1 MSMSRPVPTTPSRA
15 CFFAVKAS
23 LLLALIPAFSGV
35 ARADRIEVTIN
46 GVEDEILES
55 ARANLELRQYEERE
69 VSAAEVR
76 RLFDR
81 GKEQI
86 QRSLEPFGYYNPQVQ
101 GRLERPEPGKFQAIY
116 EVEVGEPVIVQ
127 QARIEVSPAA
137 AEQLESVQLALQ
149 NFEPKQRARL
159 DHAAYERSKEQI
171 ATALANDGYLKAQAV
186 RHKVSVVKSA
196 NTAEIDLAWEAGER
210 HRLGPLRFSES
221 QFPEAF
227 LQRYK
232 PWRDGE
238 YYSADKMLE
247 LQQSLVDAD
256 YFSSVAVT
264 PDLEHAADGV
274 VPVDVMLIPAKRTL
288 YTASLYFSTDSGPG
302 TKLGIERRWLNERG
316 HKLRGELEYSAR
328 LQEIST
334 QYQIPR
340 PGLRNRNYTFGAGYR
355 DEETDTSTSR
365 MARLAATEVVD
376 RWKGFQRTLGL
387 QYLNGDFEIAEQQGS
402 TSLLYAE
409 GLLTRK
415 AADDRYFP
423 TSGYSLLYGL
433 RFAYESLL
441 SDTSFTQARAEA
453 KWLEQVGEDGRFIV
467 RAAVG
472 AMVVDDFD
480 ALPPELR
487 FFAGGDRSIRGFDYQ
502 QIGETNAQGGVIGGE
517 YLLVGSGEYEHYFW
531 DNWGAAVFVD
541 AGDAFKDNFD
551 ANVGAGLGLR
561 WKSPIGLVRLDVAR
575 PVVSDLDDSWRVHLV
590 IGPDL

>member
-1 MSMSRPVPTTPSRA
+1 MLAFTE
-15 CFFAVKAS
+15 FA
-23 LLLALIPAFSGV
+23 F
-35 ARADRIEVTIN
+35 ADRVAVTIN
-46 GVEDEILES
+46 GIEDPILES
-55 ARANLELRQYEERE
+55 ARANLELMQYQERD

-81 GKEQI
+81 GKEQLA
-86 QRSLEPFGYYNPQVQ
+86 RSLEPFGYYNPQVE

-116 EVEVGEPVIVQ
+116 EVKVGEPVIVQ
-127 QARIEVSPAA
+127 QARIEVGPESAT
-137 AEQLESVQLALQ
+137 QVESVQLALQ
-149 NFEPKQRARL
+149 SFEPKHGKRL
-159 DHAAYERSKEQI
+159 DHGEYERSKEQI
-171 ATALANDGYLKAQAV
+171 ATALANDGYLKARLV

-196 NTAEIDLAWEAGER
+196 NTAEIDLAWDAGER
-210 HRLGPLRFSES
+210 HRLGPVRFSES
-221 QFPEAF
+221 QFPDAF

-232 PWRDGE
+232 PWQDGE
-238 YYSADKMLE
+238 FYSADKMLA

-256 YFSSVAVT
+256 YFTSVAVT

-274 VPVDVMLIPAKRTL
+274 VPIDVMLIPAKRTL
-288 YTASLYFSTDSGPG
+288 YTANVYVSTDSGPG
-302 TKLGIERRWLNERG
+302 TELGIERRWLNRRG
-316 HKLRGELEYSAR
+316 HKLGTSMEYSAR
-328 LQEIST
+328 LEEIST
-334 QYQIPR
+334 RYQIPK
-340 PGLRNRNYTFGAGYR
+340 PGLRNRNYTIGAGYR

-365 MARLAATEVVD
+365 MARFAATEVVD
-376 RWKGFQRTLGL
+376 RWKGFQRTVGL

-423 TSGYSLLYGL
+423 AAGYSLLYGL

-441 SDTSFTQARAEA
+441 SDTSFAQARAEA
-453 KWLEQVGEDGRFIV
+453 KWLKKLGEDGRVIV

-472 AMVVDDFD
+472 AMTVDNFD

-502 QIGETNAQGGVIGGE
+502 QIGETDAEGGVIGGE
-517 YLLVGSGEYEHYFW
+517 YLLVGSGEYEHFFL

-541 AGDAFKDNFD
+541 GGDAFKSNFD
-551 ANVGAGLGLR
+551 ANVGAGVGLR
-561 WKSPIGLVRLDVAR
+561 WKSPIGLVRVDIAR